1 MLVGFGYLMKK
12 GETMQKLTLKMGFLS
27 ILASCSNGNNT
38 TLSVKTAQLGKTQSK
53 ESILKGSGAGNS
65 AQKVVKT
72 PDEVINA
79 SKNAIPGP
87 LTANGMRRLSPQEYD
102 RTVNILFSLDVK
114 PGDVTRSKVGQV
126 FENESAPL
134 DGGGGASPELARSMA
149 GDGISAAEKV
159 SAAFLANAK
168 VFSNFVPC
176 FADTTTVPKDC
187 ISSFVI
193 KAGEML
199 WRRPITTAESGQIIQ
214 SSMSL
219 ANMILTDK
227 LFPKDKKPL
236 HEIVSFALEA
246 LLTSP
251 YFQYRVELGT
261 LDAASGQYK
270 LDAFEIASRM
280 SFAATGAPPNAEIL
294 DLAKSGKILD
304 PQTRKTAFLKL
315 ASSDTSSKYWQA
327 FVASWLRYD
336 RVEFQEKLGKEA
348 RVEADAMVDN
358 TLFKSKLGL
367 TDLMSTETTFLP
379 AALAKQYSMDT
390 TAAKKK
396 TFNGIEVF
404 EVQQEGQQ
412 KAGILRTMAFL
423 QNGTS
428 FGETSPTKRGV
439 IVLSRLFCKQINPPE
454 NVNVD
459 EPIATNSA
467 ANCKKDG
474 WLQIRTRGAS
484 CATCHKVMDE
494 IGFVLEQYDNSG
506 QFRTTQANKSS
517 CTIDGKG
524 DLKVFPT
531 GALIA
536 QIDGISSLAQNLSK
550 NAEVLICSNAML
562 TSYLSAKTIGSL
574 DPSEVAGVSQS
585 LAGAENKFLDGL
597 ANYISSDIF
606 TMRKESK

>member
-1 MLVGFGYLMKK
+1 MCLIVTTAKK
-12 GETMQKLTLKMGFLS
+12 GEMMQKLTLKIGFLA

-38 TLSVKTAQLGKTQSK
+38 TLSVKTAQLGKTQSQ
-53 ESILKGSGAGNS
+53 ESILKGSGAGNGIQKTIKS
-65 AQKVVKT
+65 A
-72 PDEVINA
+72 DEIISA
-79 SKNAIPGP
+79 AKSALPGP
-87 LTANGMRRLSPQEYD
+87 LTSNGLRRLSPQEYD
-102 RTVNILFSLDVK
+102 RTASTLFALDVK
-114 PGDVTRSKVGQV
+114 PGDVYRARVGQV

-134 DGGGGASPELARSMA
+134 DGGDGASPELARSLA
-149 GDGISAAEKV
+149 GDGVTAAEKL
-159 SAAFLANAK
+159 SAAFLSNAK

-176 FADTTTVPKDC
+176 SADTMLVPKDC
-187 ISSFVI
+187 ISSFVT

-199 WRRPITTAESGQIIQ
+199 WRRPLTTAESTKIIE
-214 SSMSL
+214 SSMTL

-236 HEIVSFALEA
+236 HEIVSFALESMLA
-246 LLTSP
+246 SP
-251 YFQYRVELGT
+251 YFQYRVELGA
-261 LDAASGQYK
+261 LDSASGQYK
-270 LDAFEIASRM
+270 LDAFEIASRL
-280 SFAATGAPPNAEIL
+280 SFTATGAPPNAEML

-304 PQTRKTAFLKL
+304 AQTRKAAFLKL
-315 ASSDTSSKYWQA
+315 ASSDSSSKYWQA

-379 AALAKQYSMDT
+379 AVLAKQYSMDT

-396 TFNGIEVF
+396 TFNGTEVF

-439 IVLSRLFCKQINPPE
+439 IVLSRLFCKQIHAPE

-459 EPIATNSA
+459 EPIASNSA

-484 CATCHKVMDE
+484 CATCHLVMDE
-494 IGFVLEQYDNSG
+494 IGFVLEQFDNSG
-506 QFRTTQANKSS
+506 QFRTTQANKST
-517 CTIDGKG
+517 CAIDGKG

-536 QIDGISSLAQNLSK
+536 QIDGISALAQNLSK
-550 NAEVLICSNAML
+550 NADVQSCSNAML
-562 TSYLSAKTIGSL
+562 TSYLSAKTIGAL

-585 LAGAENKFLDGL
+585 LSGAENKFIDGL
-597 ANYISSDIF
+597 ANYVSNDIF